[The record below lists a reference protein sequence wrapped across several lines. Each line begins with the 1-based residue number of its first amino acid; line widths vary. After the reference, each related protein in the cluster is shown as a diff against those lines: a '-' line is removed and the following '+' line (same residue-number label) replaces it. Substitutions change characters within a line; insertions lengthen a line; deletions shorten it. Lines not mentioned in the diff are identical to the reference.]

1 MKTNVFPAVY
11 TSVHIDVR
19 TVVRYIACM
28 VIYTAVCFGHA
39 AALYAAKNALACT
52 PCLCILFYDVV
63 VATGAVIH
71 KYNESFQRPQPVTWS
86 WLLVL

>member
-1 MKTNVFPAVY
+1 MTHVVCTAVC

-19 TVVRYIACM
+19 TVVRYVVCM
-28 VIYTAVCFGHA
+28 VIYTAVFFVHA
-39 AALYAAKNALACT
+39 AALYAPMNALACT
-52 PCLCILFYDVV
+52 PFLCILFYDVV
-63 VATGAVIH
+63 VAAGAVIH